1 MKLQNPFM
9 QPLQKSAKV
18 SPWLNPKVWGSA
30 LLDSTREL
38 DGNIGALVGSVA
50 DGVGSAVDLT
60 AAGLN
65 KVTGGLVPRDSFGGS
80 RSIRRGTNN
89 IGMST
94 EAADPSSTQAKILSL
109 TGDALS
115 LAAPAKALSKAP
127 RIVAG
132 VENVAKEGINVAF
145 NQAATLRHLKN
156 PAVSRFVPSFAKNTT
171 NAAGN
176 IGQRANAP
184 FWSTLRPSAAGA
196 SAREAAMIRPGAL
209 NFAKDTLK
217 NRAIVLGSSA
227 ASVGNHKLLLDS
239 YRNAIGATESQ
250 FMDPMSSTAQ
260 EATTWASVAPY
271 LFSRSGFLPF
281 AAEASGQLYNKFNR
295 DPRQIDKGN
304 RSVGHNPYSAV
315 SPIYELV
322 ANRLK
327 QNDYS
332 STPVS
337 SLSSPYTDFSKLLSP
352 EAARI
357 VKAWHTG
364 WIDNAEQQIGYRT
377 PRGGRYYAP
386 DYSGLP
392 NPALARQYLK
402 RENMPMFDIDESGNW
417 QYPNVA
423 RQFPG
428 IK

>member
-1 MKLQNPFM
+1 
-9 QPLQKSAKV
+9 
-18 SPWLNPKVWGSA
+18 
-30 LLDSTREL
+30 
-38 DGNIGALVGSVA
+38 
-50 DGVGSAVDLT
+50 
-60 AAGLN
+60 
-65 KVTGGLVPRDSFGGS
+65 
-80 RSIRRGTNN
+80 
-89 IGMST
+89 
-94 EAADPSSTQAKILSL
+94 
-109 TGDALS
+109 
-115 LAAPAKALSKAP
+115 
-127 RIVAG
+127 
-132 VENVAKEGINVAF
+132 
-145 NQAATLRHLKN
+145 
-156 PAVSRFVPSFAKNTT
+156 
-171 NAAGN
+171 
-176 IGQRANAP
+176 
-184 FWSTLRPSAAGA
+184 
-196 SAREAAMIRPGAL
+196 
-209 NFAKDTLK
+209 
-217 NRAIVLGSSA
+217 
-227 ASVGNHKLLLDS
+227 
-239 YRNAIGATESQ
+239 
-250 FMDPMSSTAQ
+250 MDPMSSTAQ

-281 AAEASGQLYNKFNR
+281 AAEASGQLYNKFLR
-295 DPRQIDKGN
+295 DPRQIDNGN

-428 IK
+428 IQ